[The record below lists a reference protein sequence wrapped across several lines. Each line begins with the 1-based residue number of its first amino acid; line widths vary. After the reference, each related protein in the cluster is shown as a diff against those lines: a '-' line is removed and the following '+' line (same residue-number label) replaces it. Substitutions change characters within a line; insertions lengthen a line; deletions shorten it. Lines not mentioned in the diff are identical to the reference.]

1 MTVNNAM
8 TQHSSFPAP
17 ASQEQWQILMQQA
30 LKKAG
35 EAGSRGEVPVGAVL
49 ADVTTGEILSRG
61 SNRCIELNDPT
72 AHAEIIALRRA
83 GEARRNYRLP
93 GTVLAV
99 TLEPCLMCL
108 GAITQARIDGLV
120 YGPRD
125 PAAGALFSRLDILD
139 FAWLSHKFW
148 VVEKILEHEC
158 RELLQNFF
166 RNRRSG

>member
-1 MTVNNAM
+1 MTR
-8 TQHSSFPAP
+8 HSSPPAP
-17 ASQEQWQILMQQA
+17 GSQKQWQIFMHQA
-30 LKKAG
+30 LKEAG

-49 ADVTTGEILSRG
+49 ADVNTGEILARG

-83 GEARRNYRLP
+83 GEARRNYPLP
-93 GTVLAV
+93 ETVLAV

-125 PAAGALFSRLDILD
+125 PGAGALFSRLDILD
-139 FAWLSHKFW
+139 FAWLNHKFW
-148 VVEKILEHEC
+148 VVENILENEC
-158 RELLQNFF
+158 LELLQNFF
-166 RNRRSG
+166 RPKRGG